1 MEIILIIL
9 MLGAYFL
16 PSILGYSK
24 GNFVAIFALNLLLGW
39 TLIGWV
45 IALVWSLSEDRQNTV
60 IVQSNETKS
69 VAAEIAQ
76 LKELLDKGILSET
89 EFETQKTKLLNR

>member
-9 MLGAYFL
+9 MLGVYFL
-16 PSILGYSK
+16 PSLLGYSK

-45 IALVWSLSEDRQNTV
+45 IALVWSLAEDKPNTV
-60 IVQSNETKS
+60 VIQSNETKN
-69 VAAEIAQ
+69 VAAEIIQ
-76 LKELLDKGILSET
+76 LKELLDKGILTET
-89 EFETQKTKLLNR
+89 EFETQKSKLLNR